1 MSEEDGKKKKKG
13 FFAKAF
19 GLKSK
24 EEKIAE
30 EAAIKAEQAAEV
42 DRQMAERMAAINAA
56 ALKSAREQD
65 EAAGDGPSEAEK
77 ARLEAEEKKKAEE
90 QARKDVEAAKK
101 LAEEKRLAAEKAK
114 ADAEAKAKE
123 LEEKAKAA
131 EAKRL
136 ADEKAAAE
144 KAEKERIAAEKEA
157 ARIKAEQ
164 EAAAKAEK
172 ERLAAEAE
180 RVKAEKLAAAQAEKE
195 RIKAEKEAEKERIR
209 LEKEAAKQKAR
220 EEKEAAKRKAQEEK
234 ERLKAEKAA
243 LALAKK
249 EQGKAE
255 AEALKLKQAEERAAR
270 ELAEKEAAAKAEAE
284 RLAAEKLAAEQ
295 AAEQAAEE
303 AKRLAAAKA
312 EAERLE
318 AERLEKQKQEEIERD
333 AAEARL
339 KAEQDAERA
348 EREAAQAEQER
359 LAKEKAEADR
369 IEADKL
375 AAEEAEAVKAAV
387 EQAEAERLEAER
399 VEKEAAEKAEAERV
413 AAETAQ
419 AAAEKAEAEAPAVD
433 PDAPKKK
440 GFFSRITEGLRKS
453 SSRVSDSVTTLFN
466 KRKLDAE
473 ALEELEDLL
482 ISSDLGVAPAMRV
495 TEMLAKDKFD
505 KQVTAMEIKI
515 ALADVIGETLKPLE
529 KPLVL
534 GDHNPEIVLFVGV
547 NGSGKTTTLGKI
559 AKRYTDKGKKVLIA
573 AGDTFRAAAVE
584 QLTIWGERANA
595 PVVSAPLGADASG
608 LVFDAIAKAR
618 DEKFDI
624 LMIDT
629 AGRLQNRTE
638 LMDELSKIVRVIKK
652 QDETAPHHSILVL
665 DATVGQNAL
674 SQTEAFLE
682 TAGVTGLIMTKLDG
696 TAKGGVL
703 VALADKFKLPIHS
716 IGIGERIEDL
726 ENFSADV
733 FAAALSGVADAVIDE
748 VDA

>member
-1 MSEEDGKKKKKG
+1 MSEDDGKKKKKKG

-24 EEKIAE
+24 EEKLA
-30 EAAIKAEQAAEV
+30 EAAALKAEQAAEV

-56 ALKSAREQD
+56 ALKSAREMD

-77 ARLEAEEKKKAEE
+77 ARLEAEERKKAEE
-90 QARKDVEAAKK
+90 QAKKDVEAAKK

-114 ADAEAKAKE
+114 AEAEAKAKAA
-123 LEEKAKAA
+123 EEKAKAA
-131 EAKRL
+131 EAKRI

-157 ARIKAEQ
+157 ARLKAEKE
-164 EAAAKAEK
+164 EAQKAEK

-180 RVKAEKLAAAQAEKE
+180 RIKAEKAAAAQAEKE
-195 RIKAEKEAEKERIR
+195 RIKAEKEAAKQRARE
-209 LEKEAAKQKAR
+209 EKEAAKQKAR
-220 EEKEAAKRKAQEEK
+220 EEKE
-234 ERLKAEKAA
+234 RLKADKAA
-243 LALAKK
+243 IAKAKK
-249 EQGKAE
+249 EQSKAE
-255 AEALKLKQAEERAAR
+255 AEALKAKLAEERQAR
-270 ELAEKEAAAKAEAE
+270 LLAEKEAAEKAKAERVEAERLAAEQAKAEAE
-284 RLAAEKLAAEQ
+284 RLAAEK
-295 AAEQAAEE
+295 
-303 AKRLAAAKA
+303 A
-312 EAERLE
+312 EAERLA
-318 AERLEKQKQEEIERD
+318 AERRAQEEKD
-333 AAEARL
+333 AAERA
-339 KAEQDAERA
+339 AQDAQEK
-348 EREAAQAEQER
+348 AAADAARAEQEK
-359 LAKEKAEADR
+359 LAREQAEIAKA
-369 IEADKL
+369 EADKL
-375 AAEEAEAVKAAV
+375 ATEEAEAAKAAI
-387 EQAEAERLEAER
+387 EQAEAEQLEAER
-399 VEKEAAEKAEAERV
+399 IEKEAAEKAEAERV
-413 AAETAQ
+413 AAEAAQ

-453 SSRVSDSVTTLFN
+453 SSRVSESVTTLFN

-482 ISSDLGVAPAMRV
+482 IASDLGVAPAMRV

-515 ALADVIGETLKPLE
+515 ALADVIAETLKPLE

-534 GDHNPEIVLFVGV
+534 GDGNPEIVLFVGV

-584 QLTIWGERANA
+584 QLKVWGERSNA
-595 PVVSAPLGADASG
+595 PVISANLGADAAG
-608 LVFDAIAKAR
+608 LVYDAIAKAKA
-618 DEKFDI
+618 ENFDI

-652 QDETAPHHSILVL
+652 QDENAPHHAILVL

-674 SQTEAFLE
+674 SQTEAFKE
-682 TAGVTGLIMTKLDG
+682 TAGITGLIMTKLDG

-748 VDA
+748 VNS